1 MSGAA
6 HHPEGIGRRRSRLR
20 GRRYRR
26 GWSSQTSRRWRHGG
40 CSETRSRRGS
50 CCRCRCGPKS
60 VPTTR
65 RGSCCRCRCGPKSV
79 PTTRRGRRCGRG
91 RGSHHSEG
99 IRSRLLRRRL
109 RRRRRRV
116 KTSEP
121 KRIVSRRGGRLHLRG
136 PLRNLD
142 PGEHTAHLLR
152 LLLLRGSLLGNPRL
166 RTLCLELLLHEDQLD
181 ELSQCCLVGVCW
193 QGQVVLMLGAEP
205 AGEPPG
211 ACGIVTPLPHHLHL
225 LRLERGVGHGLDSEL
240 VLAVDPAAR
249 VAHEGSE
256 GEDAVV
262 GHALR
267 ARHAPLIALLFKHCA
282 QFLLILLVLAG
293 RLVHDASELSP
304 DRDLLPQKAQKKV
317 AGRETSAANRRP
329 STAGFVRTLEAARGK
344 SSPALEGRDNRHVRQ
359 SSAMR
364 YADRGSAPDLTKTP
378 PSRLFQVDSPALPVL
393 TVVTICPC
401 T

>member
-1 MSGAA
+1 MRWLR
-6 HHPEGIGRRRSRLR
+6 HRLLRRRLRHRLLRRRLR
-20 GRRYRR
+20 HRLLRRRL
-26 GWSSQTSRRWRHGG
+26 RH
-40 CSETRSRRGS
+40 
-50 CCRCRCGPKS
+50 
-60 VPTTR
+60 
-65 RGSCCRCRCGPKSV
+65 
-79 PTTRRGRRCGRG
+79 

-99 IRSRLLRRRL
+99 IRSRLLRRRLRHRLLRRRL

-152 LLLLRGSLLGNPRL
+152 LLLLRGSLLRNPRL
-166 RTLCLELLLHEDQLD
+166 RTLCLEVLLHEDQLD
-181 ELSQCCLVGVCW
+181 EPSQCCLVGVCW

-267 ARHAPLIALLFKHCA
+267 ARHAPLVTLLFKHCA
-282 QFLLILLVLAG
+282 QYLLILLVLAG

-304 DRDLLPQKAQKKV
+304 DRDLLQNPKAQKKV
-317 AGRETSAANRRP
+317 AARETSAANRRP

-359 SSAMR
+359 SSA
-364 YADRGSAPDLTKTP
+364 DRASGP
-378 PSRLFQVDSPALPVL
+378 PQISRKPLRHVCSKLIPPL
-393 TVVTICPC
+393 CRC
-401 T
+401 

>member
-65 RGSCCRCRCGPKSV
+65 RG
-79 PTTRRGRRCGRG
+79 RRCGRG

-121 KRIVSRRGGRLHLRG
+121 ERIVSRRGGRLHLRG

-293 RLVHDASELSP
+293 RLVHDASELP
-304 DRDLLPQKAQKKV
+304 PTEIFCLKRHKKKW
-317 AGRETSAANRRP
+317 RAAKRRRL
-329 STAGFVRTLEAARGK
+329 TAGPLRRVSSVRSKPRAV
-344 SSPALEGRDNRHVRQ
+344 SPLPPWRDGTIDTCVSQVLCDMRTGGPPQISRKLLRHVC
-359 SSAMR
+359 SK
-364 YADRGSAPDLTKTP
+364 LIP
-378 PSRLFQVDSPALPVL
+378 PR
-393 TVVTICPC
+393 CRC
-401 T
+401 

>member
-1 MSGAA
+1 MILGAIHKGWFALPASFNVPNCADFRVIPTQTNPEASRNAGRDMTRAGYHLQTCPGESGV
-6 HHPEGIGRRRSRLR
+6 HFPSNDTDGKFVVDPDLRSRSEER
-20 GRRYRR
+20 PDP
-26 GWSSQTSRRWRHGG
+26 QT
-40 CSETRSRRGS
+40 TP
-50 CCRCRCGPKS
+50 GPKGE
-60 VPTTR
+60 VVR
-65 RGSCCRCRCGPKSV
+65 AREKRKHRGMQEVHAREIAKRDD
-79 PTTRRGRRCGRG
+79 
-91 RGSHHSEG
+91 E
-99 IRSRLLRRRL
+99 IRDEAKKMVKHIVKEQHKLEAKL

-121 KRIVSRRGGRLHLRG
+121 ERIVSRRGGRLHLRG

-152 LLLLRGSLLGNPRL
+152 LLLLRRSLLGNPRL

-344 SSPALEGRDNRHVRQ
+344 SSPALEGRDNRHVR
-359 SSAMR
+359 
-364 YADRGSAPDLTKTP
+364 
-378 PSRLFQVDSPALPVL
+378 
-393 TVVTICPC
+393 
-401 T
+401 